1 MMTKSNQ
8 KITAKQEKAAQVF
21 IETGCKSTAYREAYN
36 VEKMKANSI
45 NTKAHELFETDMV
58 KARVEELQA
67 EHRAAHGVTIER
79 LTEDL
84 ERAERLAHQQGQAG
98 AAVSAVTA
106 IAKLHGLM
114 IDRSKVETSNAEDM
128 TPEQLAE
135 EMREVENEHIRLG
148 GRNYLTLEITRL
160 EGIRAL
166 YDTGQFEAYAAGEA
180 KLITH

>member
-1 MMTKSNQ
+1 MARSNQ
-8 KITAKQEKAAQVF
+8 KITAKQEKACQVF
-21 IETGCKSTAYREAYN
+21 IETGCKSTAYRAAYN
-36 VEKMKANSI
+36 VGKMKP
-45 NTKAHELFETDMV
+45 NTIHRKAFELFEAEIVT
-58 KARVEELQA
+58 ARVEELQA

-128 TPEQLAE
+128 TPEQRKE
-135 EMREVENEHIRLG
+135 ELRQLDRELIRLG
-148 GRNYLTLEITRL
+148 GRDFLVEKISNYQ
-160 EGIRAL
+160 GILAI
-166 YDTGQFEAYAAGEA
+166 YDAGQFESYAAGEIQPV
-180 KLITH
+180 KH

>member
-1 MMTKSNQ
+1 MAKPGQ

-45 NTKAHELFETDMV
+45 NTKAHELFETEIV
-58 KARVEELQA
+58 SARVEELQA

-114 IDRSKVETSNAEDM
+114 IDRSKVETSSAEDM
-128 TPEQLAE
+128 TPEHRNEELRQLDIE
-135 EMREVENEHIRLG
+135 LIRLG
-148 GRNYLTLEITRL
+148 GRDYLVEKITNYQGILTI
-160 EGIRAL
+160 
-166 YDTGQFEAYAAGEA
+166 YDAGQFETYAAGEA

>member
-1 MMTKSNQ
+1 MAKPGQ
-8 KITAKQEKAAQVF
+8 KITVKQEMACQAF
-21 IETGCKSTAYREAYN
+21 IETGCKSTAYRAAYN
-36 VEKMKANSI
+36 VEKMKPSSI
-45 NTKAHELFETDMV
+45 NSKAHELFETEIV
-58 KARVEELQA
+58 SARVEELQA

-128 TPEQLAE
+128 TPEQRDE
-135 EMREVENEHIRLG
+135 ELRQLDIEQIRLG
-148 GRNYLTLEITRL
+148 GRDFLVGEITKYQ
-160 EGIRAL
+160 GIL
-166 YDTGQFEAYAAGEA
+166 TIYDAGQFEAYAAGEA
-180 KLITH
+180 QPVKH

>member
-1 MMTKSNQ
+1 MAKPGQ
-8 KITAKQEKAAQVF
+8 KITAKQEKACQAY
-21 IETGCKSTAYREAYN
+21 IETGCKSTAYRAAYN
-36 VEKMKANSI
+36 VAKMKPNTI
-45 NTKAHELFETDMV
+45 NRKAFELFEAEIVT
-58 KARVEELQA
+58 ARVEELQA

-128 TPEQLAE
+128 TPEQRDE
-135 EMREVENEHIRLG
+135 ELRQLDIELIRLG
-148 GRNYLTLEITRL
+148 GRDYLVEKITTYKGVL
-160 EGIRAL
+160 AI
-166 YDTGQFEAYAAGEA
+166 YDAGQFEAYAAGELQPV
-180 KLITH
+180 KH